1 MESVTA
7 GRRGRGERE
16 RRGVWKGGRRVDPAW
31 LKRLRLKLQQ
41 KSDMDTIPTPLN
53 NCESL
58 STLQPHIMLVS
69 QACHCG
75 SSPIKKIKK
84 IIISIRPGVT

>member
-1 MESVTA
+1 MESVTV

-16 RRGVWKGGRRVDPAW
+16 RRGVWKGARRVDPAW

-41 KSDMDTIPTPLN
+41 KSDMDTTSTPLN

-58 STLQPHIMLVS
+58 SLQPQNWCIMLD
-69 QACHCG
+69 
-75 SSPIKKIKK
+75 
-84 IIISIRPGVT
+84 